1 MYYNNTISNV
11 EKLDSI
17 IFYKIDRAIRTYRQF
32 AQARLKALGHQIT
45 IDQWLVIKCLI
56 ENPRIQ
62 QNEISELVFKDA
74 ASVNRM
80 INLLVESKYLKRKI
94 NKSDRRKMDILVT
107 KKAMDAID
115 EMDKIIPDNRAVA
128 LDGLTLEEM
137 QVATKV
143 MIQIA
148 SNCQK

>member
-1 MYYNNTISNV
+1 MYYNNNTLNV

-56 ENPRIQ
+56 ENPKIQ

-80 INLLVESKYLKRKI
+80 INLLVEAKYLKRKI

-107 KKAMDAID
+107 KKALEAID
-115 EMDKIIPDNRAVA
+115 AMDQVIPTNRATA
-128 LDGLTLEEM
+128 LSGLTQEEM

-143 MIQIA
+143 MTQIA
-148 SNCQK
+148 SNCKK

>member
-1 MYYNNTISNV
+1 MYYNNTINTV
-11 EKLDSI
+11 EKLDSV

-56 ENPRIQ
+56 ENPKIQ

-107 KKAMDAID
+107 KKALDAID
-115 EMDKIIPDNRAVA
+115 EMDKVIPDNRAVA
-128 LDGLTLEEM
+128 LSGLTREEM
-137 QVATKV
+137 LVATKV
-143 MIQIA
+143 MTQIA
-148 SNCQK
+148 SNCRK

>member
-128 LDGLTLEEM
+128 LSGLTLEEM

-143 MIQIA
+143 MTQIA
-148 SNCQK
+148 SNCRK

>member
-1 MYYNNTISNV
+1 MYYNNNTLNV

-56 ENPRIQ
+56 ENPKIQ

-80 INLLVESKYLKRKI
+80 INLLVEAKYLKRKI

-107 KKAMDAID
+107 KKALEAID
-115 EMDKIIPDNRAVA
+115 AMDQVIPTNRATA
-128 LDGLTLEEM
+128 LNGLTLEEM

-143 MIQIA
+143 MTQIA
-148 SNCQK
+148 SNCKK

>member
-1 MYYNNTISNV
+1 MYYNNNTLNV

-56 ENPRIQ
+56 ENPKIQ

-80 INLLVESKYLKRKI
+80 INLLVEAKYLKRKI

-107 KKAMDAID
+107 KKALEAID
-115 EMDKIIPDNRAVA
+115 AMDQVIPTNRATA
-128 LDGLTLEEM
+128 LNGLTHEEM

-143 MIQIA
+143 MTQIA
-148 SNCQK
+148 SNCKK

>member
-1 MYYNNTISNV
+1 MYYNNIIQV

-32 AQARLKALGHQIT
+32 AQARLRSLGHQIT

-56 ENPRIQ
+56 ENPGIQ

-80 INLLVESKYLKRKI
+80 INLLVDAKYLKRKT

-107 KKAMDAID
+107 QKALDAMDAMD
-115 EMDKIIPDNRAVA
+115 EVIPTNRAKA
-128 LDGLTLEEM
+128 LDGLTQEEM
-137 QVATKV
+137 QIATKV

-148 SNCQK
+148 SNCKK

>member
-1 MYYNNTISNV
+1 MYYNVTQV

-32 AQARLKALGHQIT
+32 AQARLRSLGHQIT

-56 ENPRIQ
+56 ENPKIQ
-62 QNEISELVFKDA
+62 QNEISEQVFKDA

-94 NKSDRRKMDILVT
+94 NKLDRRKMDILVT
-107 KKAMDAID
+107 QKALDAID
-115 EMDKIIPDNRAVA
+115 AMDEVIPNNRSHA
-128 LDGLTLEEM
+128 LTGLTQEEM
-137 QVATKV
+137 QIATKV
-143 MIQIA
+143 MTQIA
-148 SNCQK
+148 TNCKR

>member
-1 MYYNNTISNV
+1 MYYNNNTLNV

-56 ENPRIQ
+56 ENPKIQ

-80 INLLVESKYLKRKI
+80 INLLVEAKYLKRKI

-107 KKAMDAID
+107 KKALEAID
-115 EMDKIIPDNRAVA
+115 AMDQVIPTNRATA
-128 LDGLTLEEM
+128 LSGLTHEEM

-143 MIQIA
+143 MTQIA
-148 SNCQK
+148 SNCKK

>member
-1 MYYNNTISNV
+1 M
-11 EKLDSI
+11 
-17 IFYKIDRAIRTYRQF
+17 
-32 AQARLKALGHQIT
+32 GHQIT

-128 LDGLTLEEM
+128 LSGLTLEEM

-143 MIQIA
+143 MTQIA
-148 SNCQK
+148 SNCRK

>member
-1 MYYNNTISNV
+1 MYYNIIQV

-32 AQARLKALGHQIT
+32 AQARLRSLGHQIT

-56 ENPRIQ
+56 ENPKIQ
-62 QNEISELVFKDA
+62 QNEISEMVFKDA

-94 NKSDRRKMDILVT
+94 NKLDRRKMDVLVT
-107 KKAMDAID
+107 QKALDAID
-115 EMDKIIPDNRAVA
+115 AMDEVIPHNRSQA
-128 LDGLTLEEM
+128 LTGLTEEEM
-137 QVATKV
+137 QIATKV
-143 MIQIA
+143 MTQIA
-148 SNCQK
+148 SNCKK

>member
-1 MYYNNTISNV
+1 MTV

-32 AQARLKALGHQIT
+32 AQARLRSLGHQIT

-94 NKSDRRKMDILVT
+94 NKTDRRKMDILVT
-107 KKAMDAID
+107 QKALDAID
-115 EMDKIIPDNRAVA
+115 AMDKVIPSNRAHA
-128 LDGLTLEEM
+128 LNGLTHEEM
-137 QVATKV
+137 EVANKV
-143 MIQIA
+143 MSQIV
-148 SNCQK
+148 SNCKK